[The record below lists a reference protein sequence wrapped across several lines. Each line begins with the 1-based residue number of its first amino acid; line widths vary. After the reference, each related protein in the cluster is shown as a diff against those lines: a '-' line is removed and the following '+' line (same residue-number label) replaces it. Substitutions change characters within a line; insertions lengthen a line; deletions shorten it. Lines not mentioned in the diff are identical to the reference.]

1 MFSFE
6 GMWKLSEI
14 EMVKVIESWRFMEL
28 NRLLSLD
35 LEDCRVDSMQS
46 EYTVIISFV
55 SKIDCEFSERSFV

>member
-46 EYTVIISFV
+46 EYTVIISSV